1 MHIGFKPA
9 GRRAAALAAVAALTL
24 LAWPVA
30 SASALTGGNSFSYET
45 ASSAAIGP
53 SSADAA
59 TIVDNVIISGSVTGN
74 QFVSF
79 FICSSSDPTS
89 CSSTPFA
96 TAKLYSSTNG
106 GNQTA
111 CSTNKGSNK
120 AVCTATVTVLGN
132 ELTGGF
138 NDIQAR
144 FPGDQFIT
152 PTTADVSLYQ
162 GPEASCT
169 LSVTTT
175 CLDSN
180 TATDGTSSAKFSSNS
195 PNTGNEQVVLA
206 FGPQTIGCTGAG
218 PSASSDSSDL
228 LAYNVSNSGG
238 INQLSYTIYGTAAT
252 AIDTAY
258 PAGLVCY
265 EAPVQFTA
273 VNFPRTNP
281 TVPETCTEAS
291 APCSPA
297 TQQVTTDPSTG
308 NSFGLGLWYGY
319 LPNCSF
325 ASKRATTPTL
335 LPCILS
341 VTYKSPAGS
350 KPASYTQVIDTS
362 QSDPL
367 VHSH

>member
-1 MHIGFKPA
+1 M
-9 GRRAAALAAVAALTL
+9 LAALTA
-24 LAWPVA
+24 LAVLA
-30 SASALTGGNSFSYET
+30 LQVTSAGAQTSTPSPSFSYET
-45 ASSAAIGP
+45 ASSVAIGP
-53 SSADAA
+53 NAADTA
-59 TIVDNVIISGSVTGN
+59 TVIDNVIISGAVTGN
-74 QFVSF
+74 QYVTFY
-79 FICSSSDPTS
+79 DE
-89 CSSTPFA
+89 STNPA
-96 TAKLYSSTNG
+96 ENLGTARLFSSTNG
-106 GNQTA
+106 TNQTG
-111 CSTNKGSNK
+111 CSTQAGSNK
-120 AVCTATVTVLGN
+120 AVCTATLTLLGN
-132 ELTGGF
+132 ALVPGA
-138 NDIQAR
+138 NDIQAQYA
-144 FPGDQFIT
+144 GDHFIQAT
-152 PTTADVSLYQ
+152 NADVTLYQ

-169 LSVTTT
+169 LSVSTT

-180 TATDGTSSAKFSSNS
+180 TASDGTSSAKFSSNS
-195 PNTGNEQVVLA
+195 PGTGNEQVVLA

-218 PSASSDSSDL
+218 ASASSDSSDL

-238 INQLSYTIYGTAAT
+238 INQLGYTIYGTAAT

-265 EAPVQFTA
+265 EAPAQFTA

-297 TQQVTTDPSTG
+297 AQQTTQDPNTSVTY
-308 NSFGLGLWYGY
+308 GLGLWFGY

-325 ASKRATTPTL
+325 ASKKATTPAL

-341 VTYKSPAGS
+341 VTFKSAAGS

-367 VHSH
+367 IHSH